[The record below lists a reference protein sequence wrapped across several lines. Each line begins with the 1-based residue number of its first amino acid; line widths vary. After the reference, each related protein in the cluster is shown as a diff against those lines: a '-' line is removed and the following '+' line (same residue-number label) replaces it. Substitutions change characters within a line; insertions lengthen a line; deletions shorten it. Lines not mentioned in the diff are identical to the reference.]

1 MYLPSMFV
9 FIVIALIIVAGL
21 VSLPWTPA
29 AVVVPIVIGVLVL
42 GFVIFILRSGGG
54 FRGGWGRGEPMG

>member
-1 MYLPSMFV
+1 VYLPSVFV

-21 VSLPWTPA
+21 ASLPWTPT
-29 AVVVPIVIGVLVL
+29 AVVIPIVIGVLVL

-54 FRGGWGRGEPMG
+54 LRGGWGRGEPMG